1 MTLNTRNKLL
11 FIFTIFSGIL
21 CIGLLIIYLIHVIS
35 NKLITLSFFSLD
47 NIIKLILE
55 PSKTIPLLSTLIL
68 LIFVPTISYISLRIF
83 EKTQAPEAIYFDVF
97 ILGVFFTSLQIL
109 IHIFSL
115 ENSLSLLHLTIS
127 KTAFAGQIAV
137 LLSFLFS
144 SIFSND
150 DQIQIAEK
158 NFYIIL
164 IISFFLSNFIP
175 LNLANKSENILTA
188 LGFSKQ
194 FTFLLPISI
203 LCTFFSFLFYNPK
216 QGKKKNYAIP
226 IAYLMLITGFFILCF
241 SISFIFMVIGSILFF
256 WGTLIYLRTIH
267 DYYLY
272 R

>member
-21 CIGLLIIYLIHVIS
+21 CLGLLVIFFIHGIS
-35 NKLITLSFFSLD
+35 NQVITLSFFSLD
-47 NIIKLILE
+47 NILKLILE
-55 PSKTIPLLSTLIL
+55 PSETISLLSTLIL
-68 LIFVPTISYISLRIF
+68 LIFVPTISYLSFRIF

-97 ILGVFFTSLQIL
+97 ILGVFFTSLRIL
-109 IHIFSL
+109 TNIFFL
-115 ENSLSLLHLTIS
+115 ENSFSLLHLTIS
-127 KTAFAGQIAV
+127 KTSFAGEIAV

-150 DQIQIAEK
+150 DQTQIAER

-175 LNLANKSENILTA
+175 LNLANKSENILSS

-194 FTFLLPISI
+194 FTVLLPISI
-203 LCTFFSFLFYNPK
+203 LCTFISFLFYNPK
-216 QGKKKNYAIP
+216 HGKKKNYSIP
-226 IAYLMLITGFFILCF
+226 FAYLMLIIGFFILCF
-241 SISFIFMVIGSILFF
+241 SISFIFMVIGSIMFF
-256 WGTLIYLRTIH
+256 WGTLIYLQTIH